1 MADSLDS
8 IRKQV
13 RDRMKELAPLVD
25 EYRQLEEAMS
35 ALDGGSSSAAPAPR
49 AARSGG
55 AAKGGGGAKRGRR
68 KGSGTR
74 AAEALRLVG
83 ERPGI
88 TIGELAEAMGIQQ
101 NYLYRVMP
109 SLADEGKVVKSGRG
123 WHLREPQG
131 DAA

>member
-1 MADSLDS
+1 MADTLDS
-8 IRKQV
+8 IRKHV
-13 RDRMKELAPLVD
+13 RDRLKELAPLVE

-35 ALDGGSSSAAPAPR
+35 ALDGRPSSAAPAPR
-49 AARSGG
+49 SARSSS
-55 AAKGGGGAKRGRR
+55 APKNGGGPAKRGRR

-74 AAEALRLVG
+74 AGEALKLVG
-83 ERPGI
+83 DRPGI

-123 WHLREPQG
+123 WHLREPQA
-131 DAA
+131 DA

>member
-25 EYRQLEEAMS
+25 EYRQLEEAMG
-35 ALDGGSSSAAPAPR
+35 ALESRAGDGAASTPKRAKRAAAAPK
-49 AARSGG
+49 AAGR
-55 AAKGGGGAKRGRR
+55 RGRR

-74 AAEALRLVG
+74 AAEALKLVG
-83 ERPGI
+83 EHPGI
-88 TIGELAEAMGIQQ
+88 TIGDLAKEMGIQQ

-131 DAA
+131 NSA